1 MVVSYPP
8 ATKTEGLGSE
18 EKSMAVIRG
27 FELKTLE
34 RGGVHPTTVDCEWAV
49 FERDGK
55 RLLQPDTYGSD
66 DRKDKGTVS
75 QTLQLDEAGAIQLL
89 DVLRRAFPSIK

>member
-8 ATKTEGLGSE
+8 DRRAWIGGKVTGGNSRVRVE
-18 EKSMAVIRG
+18 A
-27 FELKTLE
+27 LE

-66 DRKDKGTVS
+66 DRKHKGTVS